1 MMMATEKQIEANRQ
15 NAQASTG
22 PKTHEG
28 KAAISHNA
36 VKLGVYALC
45 PVIKGLEF
53 PAEWEEFR
61 LGIVQDLAPVGA
73 FEQALAE
80 RVAGC
85 LWRLRRVT
93 SAEAARIE
101 HELELEHEC
110 GGQSLAIPGF
120 DTATKIARYETHLG
134 KQMTQA
140 LHELQRLQAARV
152 GTAVMP
158 PHMLDVNIHSVE
170 TLPNDVFAKQS
181 QFSE

>member
-1 MMMATEKQIEANRQ
+1 MMATEKQIEANRQ

-28 KAAISHNA
+28 KAAISQNA

-45 PVIKGLEF
+45 PVIKGLEL

-73 FEQALAE
+73 FEHALAE

-93 SAEAARIE
+93 SAEAAK
-101 HELELEHEC
+101 LEGDDE
-110 GGQSLAIPGF
+110 GGRQSRAIPAHEA
-120 DTATKIARYETHLG
+120 ATMIARYESHLG

-152 GTAVMP
+152 GTAVMAP
-158 PHMLDVNIHSVE
+158 QMLDVNIHGVE
-170 TLPNDVFAKQS
+170 TLPNDDFAKQS